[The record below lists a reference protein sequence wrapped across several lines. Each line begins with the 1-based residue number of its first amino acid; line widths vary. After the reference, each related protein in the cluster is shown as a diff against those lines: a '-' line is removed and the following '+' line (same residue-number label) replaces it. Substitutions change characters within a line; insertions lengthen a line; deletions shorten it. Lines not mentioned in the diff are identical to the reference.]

1 MATIAIFG
9 ATGRTGRPLVQKALD
24 AGHTIRALVRNP
36 QHVTTRHARLFL
48 VEGSS
53 LDAAKVDETI
63 TGSDG
68 VISVLGQGKDSPA
81 DLQTRSTQLIINA
94 MKQHG
99 LRRLVSLTGAGVRD
113 AAHDKPGFIDK
124 AIVFIMKNVAG
135 SGPRNALFD
144 GIAHAD
150 LIRQT
155 DLDWT
160 IVRGP
165 MLTDDSAKGNYQVG
179 HVGTVPGIK
188 LTRADL
194 ADFMLKEFEQ
204 SRYHRQMPFVTNG

>member
-1 MATIAIFG
+1 MSTIAMFG
-9 ATGRTGRPLVQKALD
+9 ATGRTGQPLVQKALD

-36 QHVTTRHARLFL
+36 QNMTIRHARLFL
-48 VEGSS
+48 IQGSS
-53 LDAAKVDETI
+53 LDAARVDETI
-63 TGSDG
+63 IGSDG
-68 VISVLGQGKDSPA
+68 VISVLGQGKDSPP

-113 AAHDKPGFIDK
+113 AAHDKPGFIDN
-124 AIVFIMKNVAG
+124 AIVFIMKNVAD
-135 SGPRNALFD
+135 SGTRNALFD
-144 GIAHAD
+144 GITHAD

-160 IVRGP
+160 IARGP
-165 MLTDDSAKGNYQVG
+165 VLTDDPAKGTYQVG

-194 ADFMLKEFEQ
+194 ADFILKEFEQ
-204 SRYHRQMPFVTNG
+204 GQYIRQMPFVTNG